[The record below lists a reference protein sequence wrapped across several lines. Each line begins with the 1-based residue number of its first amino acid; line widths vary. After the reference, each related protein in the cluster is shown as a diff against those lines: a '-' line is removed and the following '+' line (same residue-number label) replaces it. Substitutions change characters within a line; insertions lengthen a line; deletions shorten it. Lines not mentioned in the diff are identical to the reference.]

1 VIIIVAALLLLGGC
15 VVFMSIRFGGQVQ
28 YNPLTRRVFRIDSED
43 VKSVRL
49 QSGNTGAVIEYTDR
63 EDIEEMIGH
72 LNSFRYK
79 RRVPIPEDSSGWTYG
94 IRLYY
99 LDGEAHFYLISGD
112 DAIRVGNSWF
122 FGSGDYFEE
131 WRTVIKQLPPPSDE

>member
-1 VIIIVAALLLLGGC
+1 MAKFSIKKRTVVIIIAVVLLLGGC
-15 VVFMSIRFGGQVQ
+15 VIFVSIRFGGQVQ

-79 RRVPIPEDSSGWTYG
+79 RRVPDPVLRAGWSALLLGWEITF
-94 IRLYY
+94 LS
-99 LDGEAHFYLISGD
+99 LC
-112 DAIRVGNSWF
+112 
-122 FGSGDYFEE
+122 
-131 WRTVIKQLPPPSDE
+131 Q